1 MIADF
6 YQKLALPDAC
16 YLGKRVYKKLF
27 YENASLSVVDKK
39 YFIDDVLDIQWSYT
53 LKPDTIAIARY
64 EDHEREYHEIAFMQV
79 NLKNLTHRKR
89 LAQIIQK
96 AIPYPLL
103 IVFSE
108 GARFALN
115 MADKRINQADRDKIR
130 VEAFYDTEWLDLAN
144 LTATETAFI
153 DSCVC
158 SQFSYQHFYAFYSDL
173 LARVIALNCSQ
184 VNGQYRLDTALS
196 RDEQIDWLNK
206 IRQTEQTLQS
216 LRADLKKESQ
226 FNRQVQLNIQIKQ
239 LTKTLERDKART

>member
-27 YENASLSVVDKK
+27 YENASLSALDKK
-39 YFIDDVLDIQWSYT
+39 YFIEDVVDIQWSYT

-64 EDHEREYHEIAFMQV
+64 EDHEREYHEIALMQV
-79 NLKNLTHRKR
+79 NLKTAQHSKK
-89 LAQIIQK
+89 LAHVIQK

-103 IVFSE
+103 IVFTE
-108 GARFALN
+108 GTRFALN

-144 LTATETAFI
+144 LTATEAAFI

-184 VNGQYRLDTALS
+184 VSGQYCLDTALT
-196 RDEQIDWLNK
+196 RDEQVDWLNK
-206 IRQTEQTLQS
+206 IRQTEQKLQS

-226 FNRQVQLNIQIKQ
+226 FNRQVQLNIQIRQVVQQ
-239 LTKTLERDKART
+239 LAELKG

>member
-27 YENASLSVVDKK
+27 YENVSLSALDKK
-39 YFIDDVLDIQWSYT
+39 YFIEDVVDIQWSYT

-64 EDHEREYHEIAFMQV
+64 EDNEREYHEIALMQV
-79 NLKNLTHRKR
+79 NLKNDQHSKR
-89 LAQIIQK
+89 LAQIIQR

-103 IVFSE
+103 IVFTQGS
-108 GARFALN
+108 RFALN

-130 VEAFYDTEWLDLAN
+130 VEVFYDTAWLDLAN
-144 LTATETAFI
+144 LTATEAAFI

-184 VNGQYRLDTALS
+184 VSGQYRLDTDLT
-196 RDEQIDWLNK
+196 RDEQVDWLNK
-206 IRQTEQTLQS
+206 IRQTEQKLQS

-226 FNRQVQLNIQIKQ
+226 FNRQVQLNIQIRQVVQQ
-239 LTKTLERDKART
+239 LAELKR